1 MKSNA
6 PNLVL
11 PQVTNQTY
19 IVTNSYNMI
28 NIQSLSILVI
38 ITRKTLMSS
47 LWPHEIHSCQDTF
60 QILPVISIP
69 KFKNLGNDGSIDD

>member
-1 MKSNA
+1 MRSNA
-6 PNLVL
+6 PNLDL
-11 PQVTNQTY
+11 RQVTNQTY

-47 LWPHEIHSCQDTF
+47 WSHVIHSCQDTF
-60 QILPVISIP
+60 QTLPVISIP